1 MPHESRCVK
10 IQLKPDSVQRVRE
23 WAHTLNE
30 SRRAEALATLRDETV
45 VFEAA
50 FLDRTP
56 EGDFL
61 IYVMKAESFEKAKE
75 VAETSMHDIDR
86 YHKEFKRDCWE
97 GRKQLELLLDLD
109 RTGELVKT
117 ASE

>member
-1 MPHESRCVK
+1 MPHQSRCVK
-10 IQLKPDSVQRVRE
+10 IRLKPDSVQRVRE

-56 EGDFL
+56 AGDFL
-61 IYVMKAESFEKAKE
+61 IYIMKAESFEKAKE
-75 VAETSMHDIDR
+75 VAEASRHDIDR
-86 YHKEFKRDCWE
+86 YHQDFKRDCWE
-97 GRKQLELLLDLD
+97 GRTQLELLLDLD
-109 RTGELVKT
+109 RTELVKT